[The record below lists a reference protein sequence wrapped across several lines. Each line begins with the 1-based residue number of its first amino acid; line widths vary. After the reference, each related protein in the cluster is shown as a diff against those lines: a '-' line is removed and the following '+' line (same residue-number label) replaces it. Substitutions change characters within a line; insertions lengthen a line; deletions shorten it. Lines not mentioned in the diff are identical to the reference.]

1 MGLVVV
7 EKGSTGIHVTVCIIN
22 ETPSLQQT
30 IDIWRNV
37 QQFTVSL
44 KTLRQLKVF
53 EYNSARLGRPAYS
66 RGTGLDSRFVKFIWE

>member
-1 MGLVVV
+1 MVVQ
-7 EKGSTGIHVTVCIIN
+7 KGSTGIHITVYIIN

-44 KTLRQLKVF
+44 KTLRHLKVA
-53 EYNSARLGRPAYS
+53 EYKGARLGRPAYS
-66 RGTGLDSRFVKFIWE
+66 RGTGLDSMSVYLIWE